1 MTLFCYR
8 VIIDTRDSAVI
19 KADWIPISNG
29 SESSA
34 LLICATNGGAI
45 ALGWDLRNP
54 LPVLYPGPY
63 EAMQTPQASLGLSV
77 LLQLLL

>member
-1 MTLFCYR
+1 MAQSLVRF
-8 VIIDTRDSAVI
+8 
-19 KADWIPISNG
+19 
-29 SESSA
+29 SSVS
-34 LLICATNGGAI
+34 TNGGAI

-63 EAMQTPQASLGLSV
+63 EAMQTPQASLGLSE